1 MHHQDGQRAQQ
12 LQGEIPVRNTV
23 HAVEA
28 DAVKA
33 EFSCLQVAVGVI
45 GRPRQGAAADRRDI
59 DPAPAVLQAVEIT
72 QQHHRISHHI
82 VAEAHRLGPLQ
93 MRIARHDGFGVLFR
107 KIGEHMEKIA
117 DESGDF
123 VTLIS
128 QIHSQVQRHLVVPAA
143 GSVEFFSCVSDPL
156 GQHLFD
162 KHVDVLRTFV
172 DCELPALQILQD
184 SGKSFCQR
192 FAVRFGDNP
201 FCREHRR
208 MGDAPGNILAGHPAV
223 KADR

>member
-1 MHHQDGQRAQQ
+1 
-12 LQGEIPVRNTV
+12 
-23 HAVEA
+23 
-28 DAVKA
+28 
-33 EFSCLQVAVGVI
+33 
-45 GRPRQGAAADRRDI
+45 
-59 DPAPAVLQAVEIT
+59 
-72 QQHHRISHHI
+72 
-82 VAEAHRLGPLQ
+82 

-201 FCREHRR
+201 FCREHRS

-223 KADR
+223 KTDR